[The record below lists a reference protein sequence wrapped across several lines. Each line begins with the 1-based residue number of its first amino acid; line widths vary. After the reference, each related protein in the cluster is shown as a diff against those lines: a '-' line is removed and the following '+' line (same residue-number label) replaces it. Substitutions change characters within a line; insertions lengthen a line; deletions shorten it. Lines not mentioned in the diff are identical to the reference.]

1 MGLNLSGMTTE
12 TRNPRTMQLDQMSP
26 LEIVTVMNEEDA
38 RVPLAIAKCLPQ
50 IAQAVT
56 WAAES
61 FEKGGRLFY
70 MGAGTSGRLGVLDAA
85 ECPPTFGVPKEM
97 VVGLIAGGEKAFI
110 EAVEGAEDSRELAVE
125 DLKAHGLTA
134 NDLVVGIAASGRTPY
149 VLGGLDYAKSVGCH
163 TAAIACNIG
172 SAIGKAAEL
181 AIEVN
186 CGPEVLTGSTRLKSG
201 TAQKLILNM
210 ISTGSM
216 VRTGKAYQ
224 NLMVDVQQTN
234 EKLHT
239 RAENIVIDAT
249 GVEREKARAAIDAAG
264 GLRMEDGGRDAH
276 DRDRSEDQPVVG
288 DEARDGQRG
297 AGKEDA
303 DGHEPLAR
311 ALVGQIAEQRLDDG
325 AQERRSKHQ
334 ARDGRVVH
342 AVEAY
347 EERQQRRQRTRV
359 DVVAQMR
366 CSEKV
371 EVFPIQRIKSFR
383 DGMPLVYH
391 TSAGLHFVKCVLGAK
406 CAFFPCSSMIQ

>member
-12 TRNPRTMQLDQMSP
+12 TCNPRTMQLDQMSP

-61 FEKGGRLFY
+61 FEKGGRLIY

-181 AIEVN
+181 AGFHHKRAAGKSCFKLAVVGES
-186 CGPEVLTGSTRLKSG
+186 CLTGCKFQCHSNSPSDIIFDTWWEY
-201 TAQKLILNM
+201 A
-210 ISTGSM
+210 
-216 VRTGKAYQ
+216 
-224 NLMVDVQQTN
+224 VQ
-234 EKLHT
+234 
-239 RAENIVIDAT
+239 
-249 GVEREKARAAIDAAG
+249 AA
-264 GLRMEDGGRDAH
+264 
-276 DRDRSEDQPVVG
+276 PCF
-288 DEARDGQRG
+288 
-297 AGKEDA
+297 
-303 DGHEPLAR
+303 
-311 ALVGQIAEQRLDDG
+311 EQ
-325 AQERRSKHQ
+325 
-334 ARDGRVVH
+334 
-342 AVEAY
+342 
-347 EERQQRRQRTRV
+347 
-359 DVVAQMR
+359 
-366 CSEKV
+366 
-371 EVFPIQRIKSFR
+371 
-383 DGMPLVYH
+383 
-391 TSAGLHFVKCVLGAK
+391 
-406 CAFFPCSSMIQ
+406 